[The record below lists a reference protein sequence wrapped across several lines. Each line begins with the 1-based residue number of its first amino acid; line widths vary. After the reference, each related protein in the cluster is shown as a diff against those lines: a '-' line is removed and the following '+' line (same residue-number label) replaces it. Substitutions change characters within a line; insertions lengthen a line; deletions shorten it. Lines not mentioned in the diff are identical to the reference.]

1 MLWKAALEFLRGK
14 RRKARSGAGEAV
26 IDECSNHSDKNRN
39 RPIQLVIG
47 LDFGTSFSKVIVGEA
62 RVRYAVPFIGFAFGE
77 NALLLPSALRV
88 LPGMDKCILG
98 AKEKGG
104 ILYDNLKM
112 PLIERKFSGEVQLR
126 AAAFLALIFRHT
138 RHWLFD
144 AHGAIYKDREIKWFV
159 NVGLPTDSY
168 EDEQLTSVYLK
179 IVRSAW
185 HTSMMPGDVTLQ
197 AASDSLARDNALGER
212 AREGLAGPLLPDD
225 RINAFPEFAAQLAG
239 YVRSRHRRDGLHV
252 TVDVGGGTLDVTV
265 FNVYQSDGE
274 DIYPIF
280 ARKVAPLG
288 VRYLS
293 IARTRGLD
301 DLVGEA
307 LSPFVDLP
315 SDADY
320 RKRFRITKDK
330 LRKENQLFRRKVE
343 DVVAEPL
350 QYTKQQRYPG
360 APQWRLGSSRY
371 DEPLPSFFCG
381 GGVLA
386 EFYDDLL
393 RKFEERRPPLRL
405 RSLPLPI
412 PDDLEAP
419 GMTSQDYARL
429 AVAYGLSFD
438 PYDIGLVRRMD
449 EIKDIHAETSN
460 STYEDRYIG
469 KEQM

>member
-1 MLWKAALEFLRGK
+1 MLWKAALEYLRGK
-14 RRKARSGAGEAV
+14 RRKAWSGAGEVV
-26 IDECSNHSDKNRN
+26 IDEYPDHSDKNRN

-62 RVRYAVPFIGFAFGE
+62 RVRYAVPFDGYAFGE
-77 NALLLPSALRV
+77 NALLLPSALCV

-98 AKEKGG
+98 AKEQGG
-104 ILYDNLKM
+104 SLYDNLKM
-112 PLIERKFSGEVQLR
+112 PLIERNFSGEVQLR

-144 AHGAIYKDREIKWFV
+144 AHGSIYKDREIEWFV

-168 EDEQLTSVYLK
+168 DDEKLTSAYLR

-185 HTSMMPGDVTLQ
+185 HTSVMPGDVTLQ
-197 AASDSLARDNALGER
+197 AAFDCLARDNASGER
-212 AREGLAGPLLPDD
+212 VRGGLAGPLLPND

-239 YVRSRHRRDGLHV
+239 YVRSARRRDGLHV

-265 FNVYQSDGE
+265 FNVHQSDGE
-274 DIYPIF
+274 DVYPIF

-293 IARTRGLD
+293 IARSRGLD
-301 DLVGEA
+301 DLVSEA

-315 SDADY
+315 SDAEF
-320 RKRFRITKDK
+320 RKRFRITKDE
-330 LRKENQLFRRKVE
+330 LRKADQPFRRRVE
-343 DVVAEPL
+343 GVVAEPL
-350 QYTKQQRYPG
+350 RYTKQQRYPG
-360 APQWRLGSSRY
+360 APQWRVGSSRY
-371 DEPLPSFFCG
+371 GEPLPGFFCG
-381 GGVLA
+381 GGVLS
-386 EFYDDLL
+386 EFYADLL
-393 RKFEERRPPLRL
+393 HKFEGRRPPLRL
-405 RSLPLPI
+405 RSSPLPI

-419 GMTSQDYARL
+419 GMMSRDYARL

-438 PYDIGLVRRMD
+438 PYDIGLIRRMD
-449 EIKDIHAETSN
+449 EIEDVHAETSN